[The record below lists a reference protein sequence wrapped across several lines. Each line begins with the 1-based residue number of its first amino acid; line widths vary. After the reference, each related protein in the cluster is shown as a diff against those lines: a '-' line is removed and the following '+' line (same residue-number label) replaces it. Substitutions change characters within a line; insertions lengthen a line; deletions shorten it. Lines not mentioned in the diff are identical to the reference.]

1 MEKSEKTEQVEKQR
15 FKIDYRIDTYRVDQ
29 NKIGKPSGLWQV
41 MQEAACRQMEAQRP
55 SYNDLLEA
63 GQSLMLASV
72 DISIPEEVYFG
83 DIVEASSWPCPSSRA
98 TFLRNYGLWKDGK
111 EMAFASTQ
119 WSLVDIESR
128 KILRV
133 DEADFTNYWHG
144 EYRELIHGKFKVSKE
159 TKETL
164 EMVGMKEVQY
174 SDLDYNGHM
183 NNTYY
188 MDVLCNYIPELAAGT
203 HRVCFVRVHYS
214 KEAPLGDK
222 LQILRSPVIL
232 LDDDQ
237 RAIYGEKGERKY
249 VFQTI
254 KADGELNIQGE
265 FILCPVKR

>member
-1 MEKSEKTEQVEKQR
+1 M
-15 FKIDYRIDTYRVDQ
+15 I
-29 NKIGKPSGLWQV
+29 N
-41 MQEAACRQMEAQRP
+41 A
-55 SYNDLLEA
+55 
-63 GQSLMLASV
+63 
-72 DISIPEEVYFG
+72 
-83 DIVEASSWPCPSSRA
+83 
-98 TFLRNYGLWKDGK
+98 
-111 EMAFASTQ
+111 
-119 WSLVDIESR
+119 
-128 KILRV
+128 
-133 DEADFTNYWHG
+133 
-144 EYRELIHGKFKVSKE
+144 
-159 TKETL
+159 
-164 EMVGMKEVQY
+164 
-174 SDLDYNGHM
+174 
-183 NNTYY
+183 YY